1 MSETLDQE
9 FYKARKKAY
18 DEHQDAHQKY
28 SELMRDGDNDVVLSA
43 RKEYQ
48 KAFNIKQMYTAI
60 AILFDQIEEIRNMK

>member
-1 MSETLDQE
+1 MNMLQEE

-28 SELMRDGDNDVVLSA
+28 SDAMDDGDNDVILSA

-48 KAFNIKQMYTAI
+48 KAYGIKQMYTAI
-60 AILFDQIEEIRNMK
+60 AILFEQIEEMRSAK